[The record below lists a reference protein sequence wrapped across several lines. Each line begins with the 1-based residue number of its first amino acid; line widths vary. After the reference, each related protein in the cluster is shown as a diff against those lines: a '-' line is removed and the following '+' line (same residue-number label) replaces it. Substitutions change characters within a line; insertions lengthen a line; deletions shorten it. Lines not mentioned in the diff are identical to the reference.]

1 VCNKITR
8 PSHNALSI
16 EKLERSVKL
25 IGAYWRQTH
34 ESLNRLSQSPKKKT
48 MKLTWPAV
56 IGVCLGFS
64 LFLPWQNSSAEDRGI
79 SVPDRTR
86 IVTALQAEGV
96 QIYEAKAQPNGSLGW
111 SLVGP
116 DAKLE
121 TLDGQLVGLH
131 SVGPRWKAND
141 GSEVKAIKPPIQNW
155 KSPDPKSVAWLL
167 LEVSSEGG
175 NGLFSGVQ
183 YVARVSTI
191 GGAAPADAPT
201 EAGEKKSVPYRA
213 IYLFLAGTGA

>member
-1 VCNKITR
+1 
-8 PSHNALSI
+8 
-16 EKLERSVKL
+16 
-25 IGAYWRQTH
+25 
-34 ESLNRLSQSPKKKT
+34 

-56 IGVCLGFS
+56 IGICVSFS
-64 LFLPWQNSSAEDRGI
+64 LLGPHALAEERGI
-79 SVPDRTR
+79 SVPDHTR

-96 QIYEAKAQPNGSLGW
+96 QIYEAKTQANGTLGW

-141 GSEVKAIKPPIQNW
+141 GSELKAIKPPLQNW

-167 LEVSSEGG
+167 LEVGSEGG
-175 NGLFSGVQ
+175 DGLFSGVE
-183 YVARVSTI
+183 YVMRVSTI
-191 GGAAPADAPT
+191 GGAAPSEPPT
-201 EAGEKKSVPYRA
+201 QAGEKKSVPYRA
-213 IYLFLAGTGA
+213 IYLFLAEESK

>member
-1 VCNKITR
+1 
-8 PSHNALSI
+8 
-16 EKLERSVKL
+16 
-25 IGAYWRQTH
+25 
-34 ESLNRLSQSPKKKT
+34 
-48 MKLTWPAV
+48 MKLTWPSV
-56 IGVCLGFS
+56 VGVCLSFT
-64 LFLPWQNSSAEDRGI
+64 LFLPLQNSSGEDRGI
-79 SVPDRTR
+79 SVPDHTR

-96 QIYEAKAQPNGSLGW
+96 QIYEAKAQSNGSLGW

-141 GSEVKAIKPPIQNW
+141 GSEVKAIKPPVQNW
-155 KSPDPKSVAWLL
+155 KSPDPKSAAWLL
-167 LEVSSEGG
+167 LEVSSDGG

-201 EAGEKKSVPYRA
+201 QADEKKSVPYRA
-213 IYLFLAGTGA
+213 IYLFLAPAGS

>member
-1 VCNKITR
+1 
-8 PSHNALSI
+8 
-16 EKLERSVKL
+16 
-25 IGAYWRQTH
+25 
-34 ESLNRLSQSPKKKT
+34 
-48 MKLTWPAV
+48 MKLTCAAV
-56 IGVCLGFS
+56 LGVCASFGLLGS
-64 LFLPWQNSSAEDRGI
+64 WQHVSGEERGI
-79 SVPDRTR
+79 ILPEHTR

-96 QIYEAKAQPNGSLGW
+96 QIYEAKAQANGSLGW

-121 TLDGQLVGLH
+121 TLDGQLAGLH

-141 GSEVKAIKPPIQNW
+141 GSEVKAIKPPLQNW

-167 LEVSSEGG
+167 LEVSSEGS

-191 GGAAPADAPT
+191 GGAAPSDAPT
-201 EAGEKKSVPYRA
+201 QAGDKKSVPYRG
-213 IYLFLAGTGA
+213 IYLFLAPTGEK

>member
-1 VCNKITR
+1 M
-8 PSHNALSI
+8 
-16 EKLERSVKL
+16 
-25 IGAYWRQTH
+25 
-34 ESLNRLSQSPKKKT
+34 NRY
-48 MKLTWPAV
+48 AV
-56 IGVCLGFS
+56 IAVGVS
-64 LFLPWQNSSAEDRGI
+64 LWVLAPWQRGLAEDGGI
-79 SVPDRTR
+79 SVPDHTR

-96 QIYEAKAQPNGSLGW
+96 QTYEAKAQANGNLGW

-141 GSEVKAIKPPIQNW
+141 GSEVKAIKPPLQNW
-155 KSPDPKSVAWLL
+155 KSPDLQSAAWLL
-167 LEVSSEGG
+167 LEVSSEG

-191 GGAAPADAPT
+191 GGAAPSEAPT
-201 EAGEKKSVPYRA
+201 QAGDKKSVPYRA
-213 IYLFLAGTGA
+213 IYLFLAAAEKE

>member
-1 VCNKITR
+1 
-8 PSHNALSI
+8 
-16 EKLERSVKL
+16 
-25 IGAYWRQTH
+25 
-34 ESLNRLSQSPKKKT
+34 
-48 MKLTWPAV
+48 MKLTSPAV
-56 IGVCLGFS
+56 IGVYLGLS
-64 LFLPWQNSSAEDRGI
+64 LFLPWRNSFGEDRGI
-79 SVPDRTR
+79 SVPDHTR

-96 QIYEAKAQPNGSLGW
+96 QIYEAQVQANGSLGW

-121 TLDGQLVGLH
+121 TLDGQLAGLH
-131 SVGPRWKAND
+131 SLGPRWKAND
-141 GSEVKAIKPPIQNW
+141 GSEVKAIKPPIQNL

-167 LEVSSEGG
+167 LEVSSEG

-201 EAGEKKSVPYRA
+201 QAGEKKSVPYRA
-213 IYLFLAGTGA
+213 IYLFLVGAGS

>member
-1 VCNKITR
+1 LDKITGL
-8 PSHNALSI
+8 PNNAVSI
-16 EKLERSVKL
+16 EKMAASEKP
-25 IGAYWRQTH
+25 IGISPINE
-34 ESLNRLSQSPKKKT
+34 ESLNRLSKSTKKT
-48 MKLTWPAV
+48 AMKLTWAAV
-56 IGVCLGFS
+56 IGVSVGFS
-64 LFLPWQNSSAEDRGI
+64 LFLPWQNSLAEDRGI
-79 SVPDRTR
+79 SVPDHTR

-96 QIYEAKAQPNGSLGW
+96 QIYEAKAQPNGSLAW

-141 GSEVKAIKPPIQNW
+141 GSEVKASKPPVQNW
-155 KSPDPKSVAWLL
+155 KSPDPKSAAWLL

-175 NGLFSGVQ
+175 SGLFSGVQ

-191 GGAAPADAPT
+191 GGAAPSEAPT
-201 EAGEKKSVPYRA
+201 QAGEKKSVPYRA
-213 IYLFLAGTGA
+213 IYLFLAAAGS

>member
-1 VCNKITR
+1 
-8 PSHNALSI
+8 
-16 EKLERSVKL
+16 
-25 IGAYWRQTH
+25 
-34 ESLNRLSQSPKKKT
+34 
-48 MKLTWPAV
+48 MKLTSPAV
-56 IGVCLGFS
+56 IGVYLGLS
-64 LFLPWQNSSAEDRGI
+64 LFLPCRNSFGEDRGI
-79 SVPDRTR
+79 SVPDHTR

-96 QIYEAKAQPNGSLGW
+96 QIYEAKAQANGSLAW

-121 TLDGQLVGLH
+121 TLDGQLAGLH
-131 SVGPRWKAND
+131 SLGPRWKAND
-141 GSEVKAIKPPIQNW
+141 GSEVKAIKPPIQNL

-167 LEVSSEGG
+167 LEVSSEG

-201 EAGEKKSVPYRA
+201 QAGEKKSVPYRA
-213 IYLFLAGTGA
+213 IYLFLAGAGS

>member
-1 VCNKITR
+1 
-8 PSHNALSI
+8 
-16 EKLERSVKL
+16 
-25 IGAYWRQTH
+25 
-34 ESLNRLSQSPKKKT
+34 
-48 MKLTWPAV
+48 MM
-56 IGVCLGFS
+56 GVFLGFS
-64 LFLPWQNSSAEDRGI
+64 LFLPWQNSLAEDGGI

-121 TLDGQLVGLH
+121 TLDGNLVGLH

-141 GSEVKAIKPPIQNW
+141 GSEVKAIKPPVQNW

-167 LEVSSEGG
+167 LEVSSEG

-191 GGAAPADAPT
+191 GGAAPGEAPT
-201 EAGEKKSVPYRA
+201 QAGEKKSVPYRA
-213 IYLFLAGTGA
+213 IYLFLAPAGS